1 MINIDRG
8 SGPGRSVPEAR
19 ARARRLARNLDL
31 ALGILGFFTALA
43 VIQTVVLEVKG
54 QPAGFS
60 ALVLLGLLVVL
71 WLVWRQRRR
80 LDI

>member
-19 ARARRLARNLDL
+19 ARARRLARNLDM
-31 ALGILGFFTALA
+31 AIGILGFFTALA
-43 VIQTVVLEVKG
+43 AVQTVVLELKG
-54 QPAGFS
+54 RPAAFS
-60 ALVLLGLLVVL
+60 ALVLLGLLVGL

-80 LDI
+80 LDL